1 MFTFDQLAGFI
12 AVAEE
17 LHFGRAAERLNMTQ
31 PPLSRQIQKLEKI
44 IGAELLER
52 DNRKVTLTSAGEA
65 FLDEARRL
73 MALAERA
80 PVTARRIASGRSG
93 VLRVGFTAASGFS
106 ILGPLLGELAA
117 IIPDVDI
124 DLQELVTGEQLSGL
138 LTGEL
143 DLGLARPPFDSETFD
158 SHLLY
163 RESMVIAVPAGHP
176 LTLLARDITAEDF
189 KDEPLIMHSPTQARY
204 FYDLVVR
211 MLPIRHAN
219 VVHTVSQ
226 ILTMVSLVAAG
237 RGLAFVPHSATLL
250 GIKDVEFLPLEAGR
264 GKKWN
269 CMRCGTAGS
278 PTPLWP
284 GFCATSNSRWSDP
297 PAQATQHNLPLRRLR
312 PRDATKVSIH
322 IKIHLDRHRRRSYA
336 GKESSACR
344 LRGAHT
350 RRTTPWQS
358 TPPRNWRTHSR
369 KACCPSP

>member
-44 IGAELLER
+44 VGAELLER
-52 DNRKVTLTSAGEA
+52 DNRKVELTSAGRT

-80 PVTARRIASGRSG
+80 PVTARRIASGKSG
-93 VLRVGFTAASGFS
+93 VLRIGFTAASGFS
-106 ILGPLLGELAA
+106 ILGPLLDELSG

-124 DLQELVTGEQLSGL
+124 ELHELVTGDQLAGL

-143 DLGLARPPFDSETFD
+143 DLGLARPPFDRESFD

-163 RESMVIAVPAGHP
+163 RESMMLAVPEGHP
-176 LTLLARDITAEDF
+176 LGRLGRSITADNF
-189 KDEPLIMHSPTQARY
+189 SGEPLIMHSPTQARY

-226 ILTMVSLVAAG
+226 ILTMVSLVAAN

-250 GIKDVEFLPLEAGR
+250 GIRGVEFLPLEGGDSEQVELHAL
-264 GKKWN
+264 WN
-269 CMRCGTAGS
+269 RRITNPA
-278 PTPLWP
+278 L
-284 GFCATSNSRWSDP
+284 SRLLKDLEF
-297 PAQATQHNLPLRRLR
+297 AM
-312 PRDATKVSIH
+312 
-322 IKIHLDRHRRRSYA
+322 
-336 GKESSACR
+336 E
-344 LRGAHT
+344 
-350 RRTTPWQS
+350 
-358 TPPRNWRTHSR
+358 
-369 KACCPSP
+369 